1 METMRRAALYAAKN
15 KAVALE
21 ELSDR
26 LVSRI
31 ADQESRRQ
39 SGGRADK
46 PPWGGVGLYSTFT
59 TLVASGPDEAESDLA
74 SVAPH

>member
-15 KAVALE
+15 EAVALE
-21 ELSDR
+21 LSAR